1 MASSVFLKGHTMSET
16 DAIEAKVRDRVG
28 KGAARELRR
37 EGLIPA
43 VIYGDKKD
51 PLPISVS
58 SKEMTTR
65 LHSGGFLT
73 TVTSVSVDGK
83 AHKVLPKDFQLDPV
97 KDFLVHI
104 DFLRISALTR
114 VTVEIPVTFIN
125 EEEAPGIKRGGV
137 LNVVRYAV
145 ELECPADAIPD
156 GLIADLTGLDIGD
169 GIHISAI
176 SLPDDVTP
184 TITDRDFTVATI
196 AAPAGMQEEE
206 EEVDGEEISA
216 EVPTIAETEQED
228 EE

>member
-1 MASSVFLKGHTMSET
+1 MSET
-16 DAIEAKVRDRVG
+16 TAIEAKVRDRVG

-51 PLPISVS
+51 PLPIAVS
-58 SKEMTTR
+58 SKEMTSL
-65 LHSGGFLT
+65 LHAGGFLT

-83 AHKVLPKDFQLDPV
+83 AHKVLPKDYQLDPV

-104 DFLRISALTR
+104 DFLRISAKTR